1 MVMNSQHLIQEL
13 EIGDAYFSRGDDI
26 VMIWVPVCFRG
37 RPYKIKIST
46 SNIGKK
52 MASGAY
58 IGIDEGHDDNSNL
71 SAAVDWSGLDWD
83 DFTRTI
89 IECSGADKLLDRLEQ
104 RT

>member
-1 MVMNSQHLIQEL
+1 MNNQHFIPEL
-13 EIGDAYFSRGDDI
+13 KIGDAYFRRGDDI
-26 VMIWVPVCFRG
+26 GVIWVPVCFREI
-37 RPYKIKIST
+37 PYKIKIST

-71 SAAVDWSGLDWD
+71 SAAVNWSGLDWG

-89 IECSGADKLLDRLEQ
+89 IECSGADKLLNRLE
-104 RT
+104 RRA